1 MDRYALPKLGRIPV
15 GDVETRHVKAV
26 LLPIA
31 EDGKLVQAASVG
43 RHARRWLDDPLRRDM
58 AYRITT
64 CRNTT

>member
-31 EDGKLVQAASVG
+31 EDGKLV
-43 RHARRWLDDPLRRDM
+43 
-58 AYRITT
+58 
-64 CRNTT
+64 